1 VNIWR
6 EIDADGAGLV
16 APDTRDG
23 TASLLQRWL
32 ALAPDAR
39 QQMGERARGCF
50 AQRFEMRQAVEN
62 LLGVIRAAC
71 STNRRS
77 PMAEAARGPT
87 A

>member
-1 VNIWR
+1 MNIWR

-39 QQMGERARGCF
+39 QKMGERARGCF
-50 AQRFEMRQAVEN
+50 AQRFEMRRAVEN
-62 LLGVIRAAC
+62 LLGVIRATRH
-71 STNRRS
+71 TNRGGAA
-77 PMAEAARGPT
+77 AEAAREPT